1 MTNKIDGFG
10 HQPVGAGSGRRT
22 EPVRAVDAT
31 AKSRPASTAA
41 QDQVTLTGASRQMQQ
56 LAAAVAAAP
65 DVSSKR
71 VEALRALIEKGHY
84 EVDARRIADR
94 LIDFERELAGR

>member
-1 MTNKIDGFG
+1 MTHKIEGLTPHAVSPG
-10 HQPVGAGSGRRT
+10 PGRRT
-22 EPVRAVDAT
+22 EAVRAAE
-31 AKSRPASTAA
+31 PAAA
-41 QDQVTLTGASRQMQQ
+41 PRRASAGEDQVTLTGASRQLQQ
-56 LAAAVAAAP
+56 LSDAVAAAP
-65 DVSSKR
+65 DVSTRR

>member
-1 MTNKIDGFG
+1 MTNKIEGLTP
-10 HQPVGAGSGRRT
+10 HAVGPGSGRRT
-22 EPVRAVDAT
+22 EPVRAVDAS
-31 AKSRPASTAA
+31 APPKKAIAA
-41 QDQVTLTGASRQMQQ
+41 EDQVTLTGASRQLQH
-56 LAAAVAAAP
+56 LSEAVAAAP
-65 DVSSKR
+65 DVSTRR

>member
-1 MTNKIDGFG
+1 MTHKIEGLTPHATG
-10 HQPVGAGSGRRT
+10 PGSGRRT
-22 EPVRAVDAT
+22 EPVRAVE
-31 AKSRPASTAA
+31 PAAA
-41 QDQVTLTGASRQMQQ
+41 PKRTSAGEDQLTLTGASRQLQQ
-56 LAAAVAAAP
+56 LSAAVAAAP
-65 DVSSKR
+65 DVSARR

>member
-1 MTNKIDGFG
+1 MTNKIEGYG
-10 HQPVGAGSGRRT
+10 NQPVGAGSGRRA
-22 EPVRAVDAT
+22 EPVRAVDAA
-31 AKSRPASTAA
+31 AKARPASAAA

-65 DVSSKR
+65 DVSAKR